1 MIIPRNITFEQLNV
15 LHETT
20 AQEYNSFLDSL
31 RDNLDAL
38 NNADWR
44 GNLRSREVMTEIA
57 ALSGNIV
64 SDVLD
69 VMELQKKLDR
79 LNNKRVKMLKDKK

>member
-1 MIIPRNITFEQLNV
+1 MIIPRNINFEQLNV
-15 LHETT
+15 LYETT
-20 AQEYNSFLDSL
+20 AREYNSSLDSL

-38 NNADWR
+38 NHAEWR

-69 VMELQKKLDR
+69 VMDLQKKLDR